1 MDDRSAIAAYFPDRP
16 PTWTE
21 VGLAA
26 LIVVATL
33 VPRFL
38 SDPPSV
44 PALIVGFITFT
55 AALGPIANTT
65 LGARVGRWFRG
76 IGAGGRAAVIVLF
89 AVVVAVL
96 FRIDAV
102 PSDLIADAAVG
113 GLLACV
119 LYVLAY
125 VLLAGEVSGWW
136 TSEQ

>member
-26 LIVVATL
+26 LIVVPTL
-33 VPRFL
+33 VPPFR
-38 SDPPSV
+38 SGPPSV
-44 PALIVGFITFT
+44 PALIGGFLTFT

-65 LGARVGRWFRG
+65 LGVRVGRWFRG
-76 IGAGGRAAVIVLF
+76 IGKDGRAAVIVPF
-89 AVVVAVL
+89 AVAVAAI

-102 PSDLIADAAVG
+102 PSELIADAAVG

-119 LYVLAY
+119 LSVLAY

-136 TSEQ
+136 TTDR